1 MTVSPGDVEAPP
13 LVLIAARMS
22 SQRLPGKTLML
33 FGDDP
38 LLGHVVSAASHAQ
51 GTSGVVVV
59 TSVHPSD
66 DPIAEWCVTEGVAY
80 WRGPLD
86 DVASR
91 MAEAAEHYGAEGFV
105 RISGD
110 SPMLDPA
117 IVAHACSVFSR
128 GSYDLVTNVN
138 PRAFPPGQ
146 SVEVIR
152 TSVLNRLLHGGDVTQ
167 EDREHVTT
175 VLYRN
180 PDHLRVQRFG
190 PADIPDPQ
198 PSVHTGR
205 EFTDVSLTIDTAEDA
220 ARFRAI
226 LQGLKGELAWRQG
239 WYRCIELARQAS
251 LRATSTTEET
261 DD

>member
-1 MTVSPGDVEAPP
+1 MTGSPGGVNTPP

-22 SQRLPGKTLML
+22 SQRLPGKTLMQ
-33 FGDDP
+33 FGHDT

-51 GTSGVVVV
+51 CTSGVIVV

-66 DPIAEWCVTEGVAY
+66 DPIVEWCTSTRIPY

-91 MAEAAEHYGAEGFV
+91 MTGAARHYGADGFV

-117 IVAHACSVFSR
+117 IVAHASALFSS

-146 SVEVIR
+146 SVEVVR
-152 TSVLNRLLHGGDVTQ
+152 TSVLTALLHGGDVTQ
-167 EDREHVTT
+167 DDREHVTP
-175 VLYRN
+175 VLYRRL
-180 PDHLRVQRFG
+180 DQLEVRRYG
-190 PADIPDPQ
+190 PVDISGPQ
-198 PSVHTGR
+198 PSRHADGD
-205 EFTDVSLTIDTAEDA
+205 FTDISLTIDTAEDA

-226 LQGLKGELAWRQG
+226 LEGLKGEPAWCQG
-239 WYRCIELARQAS
+239 WHRCVELTRQAS
-251 LRATSTTEET
+251 LRATSTTGEAR
-261 DD
+261 D